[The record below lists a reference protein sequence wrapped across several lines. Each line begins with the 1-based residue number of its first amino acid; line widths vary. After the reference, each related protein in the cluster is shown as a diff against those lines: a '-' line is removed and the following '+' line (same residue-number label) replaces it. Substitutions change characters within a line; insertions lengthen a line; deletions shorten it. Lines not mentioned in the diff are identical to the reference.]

1 MLAEIIYS
9 FLFAIY
15 AVVLIIWYSIYDEI
29 SFNTQNTEINGTFSK
44 IIKVQAEK
52 NVLTKG
58 RQFVCSFFKYF
69 LKLRIVFVFL
79 L

>member
-29 SFNTQNTEINGTFSK
+29 SFNTQ
-44 IIKVQAEK
+44 
-52 NVLTKG
+52 
-58 RQFVCSFFKYF
+58 
-69 LKLRIVFVFL
+69 RIPSQNSQKEPDV
-79 L
+79 